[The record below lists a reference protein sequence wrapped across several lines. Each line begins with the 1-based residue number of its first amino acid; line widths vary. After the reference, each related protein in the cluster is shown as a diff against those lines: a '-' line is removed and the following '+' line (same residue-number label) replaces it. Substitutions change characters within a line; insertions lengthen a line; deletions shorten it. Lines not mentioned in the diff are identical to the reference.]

1 MTANT
6 NMHNLTTLIKRYD
19 WILPDRRYH
28 APAYHVIPMERPI
41 AASRSMLTTIYN
53 RLEAAT
59 SRLEDMAT
67 SIDSSH
73 PSTVAAIS
81 NSAVAP
87 PNSSKTSASTAVH
100 SADRLPPSI
109 KDFDRIV
116 DQDVNSFV
124 TASEKVGGLVEQ
136 QV

>member
-1 MTANT
+1 
-6 NMHNLTTLIKRYD
+6 
-19 WILPDRRYH
+19 
-28 APAYHVIPMERPI
+28 MERPI
-41 AASRSMLTTIYN
+41 AASKSMLTTIYN

-87 PNSSKTSASTAVH
+87 PNPSRTSASTAVP